1 MTTKTKK
8 EIEMRT
14 IEDAAAALKIKGVIS
29 TDGTSVVNVTDAKEN
44 IGEYFILLQDG
55 SKRVV
60 TIDSDGIKIEYELA
74 DIKNRFEGEDICFGA
89 HTPMGEIEE
98 IINFD
103 NETMD
108 ASVMVKYSDGEK
120 RPAKINIDSD
130 LCGFDV
136 RF

>member
-1 MTTKTKK
+1 
-8 EIEMRT
+8 MRT
-14 IEDAAAALKIKGVIS
+14 IEDAAVALKIKGVIS

-60 TIDSDGIKIEYELA
+60 TIDSDGIKIEYELS
-74 DIKNRFEGEDICFGA
+74 DIKNRFEGEYICFGA

-108 ASVMVKYSDGEK
+108 ANVMVKYSDGEK
-120 RPAKINIDSD
+120 RLAKINIDRD
-130 LCGFDV
+130 LGGFDV
-136 RF
+136 KAF

>member
-1 MTTKTKK
+1 
-8 EIEMRT
+8 MRT

-29 TDGTSVVNVTDAKEN
+29 TDGTSVANVTDADEN
-44 IGEYFILLQDG
+44 IGKYFLLLQDG

-60 TIDSDGIKIEYELA
+60 TIDSDGIKIEYELS

-108 ASVMVKYSDGEK
+108 ARVIVKYPDGEI
-120 RPAKINIDSD
+120 REAVINIDSD
-130 LCGFDV
+130 LGGFDV
-136 RF
+136 R

>member
-1 MTTKTKK
+1 
-8 EIEMRT
+8 MRT
-14 IEDAAAALKIKGVIS
+14 IEDAAAALKIKGVVS

-44 IGEYFILLQDG
+44 IGEYFLLLQDG

-98 IINFD
+98 VISFD
-103 NETMD
+103 RETMD
-108 ASVMVKYSDGEK
+108 ARVTVKYQDGET
-120 RPAKINIDSD
+120 RMAVINIDRD
-130 LCGFDV
+130 IGGFDV
-136 RF
+136 R

>member
-1 MTTKTKK
+1 
-8 EIEMRT
+8 MRT

-29 TDGTSVVNVTDAKEN
+29 TDGTSVANVTDADEN
-44 IGEYFILLQDG
+44 IGKYFILLQDG

-60 TIDSDGIKIEYELA
+60 TIDSDGIKIEYEMS

-108 ASVMVKYSDGEK
+108 ANVMVKYSDGEK
-120 RPAKINIDSD
+120 RLAKISIDRD
-130 LCGFDV
+130 LGGFDV
-136 RF
+136 KAF

>member
-1 MTTKTKK
+1 M
-8 EIEMRT
+8 IT
-14 IEDAAAALKIKGVIS
+14 IEIAAATLKIKGVVS
-29 TDGTSVVNVTDAKEN
+29 TDGTSVVNVTDEKEN
-44 IGEYFILLQDG
+44 IGEYFLLLQDG

-60 TIDSDGIKIEYELA
+60 TIDSDGIKIEYEMS

-108 ASVMVKYSDGEK
+108 ASVMVKYSDGEI
-120 RPAKINIDSD
+120 REAVINIDSD
-130 LCGFDV
+130 LGGFDV
-136 RF
+136 R